1 MGRPLT
7 ARQQAF
13 VREYLIDLN
22 ASQAAIR
29 AGYSAKTAG
38 ATGFENLQK
47 PEIQQAIDDRMTAR
61 SQRTE
66 ITQDLVLTDI
76 ELIKRDAM
84 REAFDKEGNKAMINH
99 TAALKACELQGRHL
113 QMWNDKLALINKDGS
128 PLLQN
133 LTVNLVQARGSD

>member
-1 MGRPLT
+1 MTPKQ
-7 ARQQAF
+7 AAF
-13 VREYLIDLN
+13 VDEYLIDLN
-22 ASQAAIR
+22 ATQAAIR

-38 ATGFENLQK
+38 SYGHENLRK
-47 PEIQQAIDDRMTAR
+47 PEVQSAIADRSRAR
-61 SQRTE
+61 SERTE

-84 REAFDKEGNKAMINH
+84 REALDKEGNKAMINH
-99 TAALKACELQGRHL
+99 AAALKACELQGRHL
-113 QMWNDKLALINKDGS
+113 QMWNDKIALMNKDGS

>member
-1 MGRPLT
+1 MTPK
-7 ARQQAF
+7 QIAF
-13 VREYLIDLN
+13 VDEYLIDLN
-22 ASQAAIR
+22 ATQAAIR

-38 ATGFENLQK
+38 WIGPQLLGKTHISEAIAKRMGDRQK
-47 PEIQQAIDDRMTAR
+47 
-61 SQRTE
+61 RTE

-84 REAFDKEGNKAMINH
+84 RSVEDREGNAAMVNH

-113 QMWNDKLALINKDGS
+113 QMWNDKLALMNKDGS

-133 LTVNLVQARGSD
+133 ITVNLVKANGSD